1 MIDRRNALKMLGGA
15 ALGTALGARLD
26 AARTDIPI
34 IDAHIHLFDTGRP
47 GGVPWPEKSDTAI
60 YKPALPDRYARLA
73 KPHGVVGA
81 IVVEASPLD
90 RDNEWVLHE
99 AAEYPIIVGFV
110 GDLIP
115 GTSSYARR
123 LDQLRSNPVFV
134 GIRYGN
140 LWNRDLGADMKKPGF
155 VDDLKRLSSHGLE
168 LDAANPN
175 PELIRAVVRV
185 SEEVPDLRIVIDHL
199 PNAALPDAVEQQQ
212 EYWTNLK
219 TLSQN
224 PRVFIKLSEIPAR
237 VNGRISNEHL
247 VLQRQP
253 RQDLEP
259 VWRGPYFVR
268 KRLAEQRPP
277 AQLPSNILPGPLLC
291 SGKGT
296 SGRGEILLEEFAGC
310 VPLAPPHARSAGTLT
325 GSRDE
330 VASVAQSE
338 RPARRS
344 AGLAEQAHPGGVE
357 RKPPLFAEPTGG
369 KFGNVK
375 QAVPHAANQF
385 CTVPGKKIARG
396 LTDPSRIGEQAQTLR
411 TTPALV
417 VQNPAEGKQQGGK
430 GCC

>member
-115 GTSSYARR
+115 GTSSYPRR

-140 LWNRDLGADMKKPGF
+140 LWNRELGADLKKPGF

-168 LDAANPN
+168 LDAANPD

-237 VNGRISNEHL
+237 VNGRIPTNISYYRDNLDRIWDLFGEDHILFGSDWPNSDHL
-247 VLQRQP
+247 LNYGATFSLVHSYVAEKGRAA
-253 RQDLEP
+253 EEKFF
-259 VWRGPYFVR
+259 W
-268 KRLAEQRPP
+268 KNSLAAYRW
-277 AQLPSNILPGPLLC
+277 
-291 SGKGT
+291 
-296 SGRGEILLEEFAGC
+296 
-310 VPLAPPHARSAGTLT
+310 H
-325 GSRDE
+325 
-330 VASVAQSE
+330 
-338 RPARRS
+338 RRMPD
-344 AGLAEQAHPGGVE
+344 Q
-357 RKPPLFAEPTGG
+357 
-369 KFGNVK
+369 
-375 QAVPHAANQF
+375 
-385 CTVPGKKIARG
+385 
-396 LTDPSRIGEQAQTLR
+396 
-411 TTPALV
+411 PAL
-417 VQNPAEGKQQGGK
+417 
-430 GCC
+430 